1 MFPKNKVIFSGIK
14 PTGELHLGNYLG
26 TLKNWAA
33 LQEQNKCFFSVVD
46 YHAITVP
53 YDPKEMPRQV
63 LDIAI
68 DFLATGINPEKSV
81 IFVQSH
87 VPEHTEL
94 AWLLNTI
101 TPVAELERMT
111 QFKDKASEQQT
122 VGAGLLN
129 YPVLMAADILIYH
142 AELVP
147 VGEDQYQHLELARLI
162 ARKFN
167 NAFGE
172 YFTEPKAYEAP
183 VPRVMSLLEPT
194 KKMSK
199 SAGAGHCIF
208 LADEPEII
216 RKKIAKAVTDEGGG
230 MGEHISGG
238 RNLLQLF
245 KVLSGDKAL
254 KQQLDDQYRAGEL
267 KYSEFKPLLA
277 EAIIKLLEPIQEK
290 RKELMSKPKEVEKI
304 LRSGRDQAR
313 LIAGKT
319 LAEVKEK
326 MGLT

>member
-1 MFPKNKVIFSGIK
+1 
-14 PTGELHLGNYLG
+14 
-26 TLKNWAA
+26 
-33 LQEQNKCFFSVVD
+33 
-46 YHAITVP
+46 
-53 YDPKEMPRQV
+53 
-63 LDIAI
+63 
-68 DFLATGINPEKSV
+68 
-81 IFVQSH
+81 
-87 VPEHTEL
+87 
-94 AWLLNTI
+94 
-101 TPVAELERMT
+101 
-111 QFKDKASEQQT
+111 
-122 VGAGLLN
+122 
-129 YPVLMAADILIYH
+129 
-142 AELVP
+142 
-147 VGEDQYQHLELARLI
+147 
-162 ARKFN
+162 
-167 NAFGE
+167 
-172 YFTEPKAYEAP
+172 
-183 VPRVMSLLEPT
+183 

-245 KVLSGDKAL
+245 KVLSGDKVL